1 MRSRRIYILVIL
13 IFLALL
19 SVRSCRKAASWLIEE
34 NLPPGA
40 DAIVLL
46 MGSLPDRVLQSA
58 DLYMQDIVKHVL
70 IVEPAIGAGK
80 ALEARGVPVIRES
93 SQVCTALLALGVPE
107 EALIV
112 LPGDASSTQMEA
124 MIVRDYLSGRPD
136 MDSLIIV
143 SSLFHTK
150 RASLIFRSAFK
161 NSPEPVYIF
170 SSPSSYTDMAPD
182 KWWKNRE
189 AVQRVLM
196 EYIKIASFIL
206 FEKGAL
212 KQAA

>member
-1 MRSRRIYILVIL
+1 MRSRNIYILIIL
-13 IFLALL
+13 IFLAFV
-19 SVRSCRKAASWLIEE
+19 SVRSCRKAASWLMEDD
-34 NLPPGA
+34 LPPRA

-46 MGSLPDRVLQSA
+46 MGSLPDRVLQTA
-58 DLYMQDIVKHVL
+58 DLYEQDIVKHVI

-93 SQVCTALLALGVPE
+93 TQVCSALLALGVPE

-124 MIVRDYLSGRPD
+124 IIVRDYTSNRTDL
-136 MDSLIIV
+136 DSLIIV

-150 RASLIFRSAFK
+150 RASMIFRTAFK
-161 NSPEPVYIF
+161 KSPEPVYIF
-170 SSPSSYTDMAPD
+170 SSPSSYTELDPD

-196 EYIKIASFIL
+196 EYIKLASFIC

-212 KQAA
+212 K